1 MGNIVV
7 QFSMKKMSQ
16 AQYDQIISGLEA
28 AGLAKVPGR
37 IFHVAA
43 PLGDGWHVT
52 DVWESEEAFKR
63 FSETMVPILINSGAE
78 PAEPL
83 VLPVHNIIVPEKI
96 ETVH

>member
-7 QFSMKKMSQ
+7 QFSMKKMNQ
-16 AQYDQIISGLEA
+16 AQYDQIIRGLET

-43 PLGDGWHVT
+43 PQGEGWNVT
-52 DVWESEEAFKR
+52 DVWESEEAFKQ
-63 FSETMVPILINSGAE
+63 FSETMVPILINSGVE

-83 VLPVHNIIVPEKI
+83 VLPVHNIIVPEKLS
-96 ETVH
+96 